1 MDSGYNLYI
10 LHIFKS
16 VPGTPIFCKRGD
28 IEEGI
33 LELQYVG
40 FSIGSTASNAPDN
53 SETTL
58 FLSIEN
64 QRRWLTDVLED
75 ESIINWRILTRATR
89 LRGSNSGGSSNKI
102 WNDRVPIL
110 VSKYLIIIIHLFLS
124 NKMP

>member
-33 LELQYVG
+33 LEVQYVG
-40 FSIGSTASNAPDN
+40 FSIGSTASNAPAN

-64 QRRWLTDVLED
+64 QRRWISDVLEN
-75 ESIINWRILTRATR
+75 ESIIYWRILTRATR
-89 LRGSNSGGSSNKI
+89 LRGSKTGGSSNKI
-102 WNDRVPIL
+102 WNDCAPIL
-110 VSKYLIIIIHLFLS
+110 ISKCLIIIIQLFLS

>member
-1 MDSGYNLYI
+1 MDSGYDLYI

-33 LELQYVG
+33 LEVQYVG
-40 FSIGSTASNAPDN
+40 FSIGSTASNAPAS

-64 QRRWLTDVLED
+64 QRRWITDVLEN
-75 ESIINWRILTRATR
+75 ESIINWRILTKATR

-102 WNDRVPIL
+102 WNDCVPIL
-110 VSKYLIIIIHLFLS
+110 TSKYLIIIIHLFLF